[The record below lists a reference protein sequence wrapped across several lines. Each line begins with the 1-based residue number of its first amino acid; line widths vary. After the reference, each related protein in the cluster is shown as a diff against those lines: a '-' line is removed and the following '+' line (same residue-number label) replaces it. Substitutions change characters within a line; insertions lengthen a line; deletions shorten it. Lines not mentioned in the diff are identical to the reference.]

1 MNIFKLAALAAVL
14 FTTVAHA
21 AVDCARPLS
30 AYGYRMAE
38 QYPIYQAYRADF
50 DAALTQFCEAGK
62 QYAAD
67 GMPYEAA
74 NQRTGIEAA
83 RWMRERFATDIP
95 AGAVRSGL
103 ESLVYMGG
111 WSGYTGEAWPPE
123 PAAAR
128 PAPKKRAA
136 VKPGPVDDLFGG
148 LSSGKNDAP
157 TDRQPQEPGAGP
169 SAQEVSHY
177 VERLTKAIKLA
188 LHDTRHQEG
197 KQCRLAVELAADG
210 KVSNVAPR
218 SGDLAFC
225 RAAMDA
231 VKRANMPDL
240 TPALYQKFKKFE
252 FDFKP

>member
-1 MNIFKLAALAAVL
+1 MHVFKLAALAAVL
-14 FTTVAHA
+14 FTTAAHA

-30 AYGYRMAE
+30 VYGYRMAE
-38 QYPIYQAYRADF
+38 KYPIYQAYRADF
-50 DAALTQFCEAGK
+50 DTAFTAFCEAGK

-83 RWMRERFATDIP
+83 RWMRERFADDIP
-95 AGAVRSGL
+95 AGAIRSGL

-111 WSGYTGEAWPPE
+111 WSGYTGEAWPPA

-136 VKPGPVDDLFGG
+136 EKPGPVDDLFGD
-148 LSSGKNDAP
+148 LSSGKNAAP
-157 TDRQPQEPGAGP
+157 TGRQTQEPRTA
-169 SAQEVSHY
+169 SSKEISRYTNQL
-177 VERLTKAIKLA
+177 RDNIKQVFYSV
-188 LHDTRHQEG
+188 DHQTG
-197 KQCRLAVELAADG
+197 KQCRLAVELTADG
-210 KVSNVAPR
+210 KVLNVAPR

-225 RAAMDA
+225 RAAMEA
-231 VKRANMPDL
+231 VKRADMPEL
-240 TPALYQKFKKFE
+240 TPELYPIFKKFE